1 MSVCDEEFPSVIEH
15 CNVVE
20 RDVGFIQASSEKR
33 GLTWKLIFNTRFFGS
48 TPVSGRLF
56 RKTRS
61 AAELILL
68 SGVAMVFVFIVATI
82 GSIHAAI
89 LSRELLASAA
99 AKKSVYRGEREANK
113 AGSVCGLTIVRH
125 AKLIIVWSSV

>member
-1 MSVCDEEFPSVIEH
+1 MLVCDEEFPTVIEH

-20 RDVGFIQASSEKR
+20 HDVGFIQASSEKR
-33 GLTWKLIFNTRFFGS
+33 TNLEINLQYSLLFGS

-56 RKTRS
+56 RKIRS

-68 SGVAMVFVFIVATI
+68 SRVAMVFVFIVATI

-99 AKKSVYRGEREANK
+99 QKSQFIEERGRSTRRA
-113 AGSVCGLTIVRH
+113 AFVG
-125 AKLIIVWSSV
+125 